1 MPKEELLAL
10 AENPDFIS
18 GIYNYCDRWCERC
31 SLTAR
36 CLLYATE
43 EADGD
48 LSDPEVHEINNE
60 KFWKKLR
67 SIFESTAEMLREWAE
82 EAGVDLDS
90 VDIVQAVKESEQERQ
105 RIGQDKLAQAAY
117 EYAAAVEDWFKAE
130 WNPRIDVYD
139 DQKLSDQDE
148 SDLQI
153 SDTIEV
159 IRWYQFFVAA
169 KVHRALSGID
179 GIDEETFDDEEILS
193 FDFSANPENDED
205 EIDYDAIVARS
216 SLIDSNGSAK
226 IALVAIDRSIGAW
239 RALQIARS
247 DKSETIMPMLL
258 QLELLRR
265 NLETRFPRARD
276 FVRPGFDETLSE
288 FVS

>member
-1 MPKEELLAL
+1 MRKEELLTL
-10 AENPDFIS
+10 VENPDFIS

-31 SLTAR
+31 PLTAR

-43 EADGD
+43 EADAD
-48 LSDPEVHEINNE
+48 LSDPEVHDINNE

-90 VDIVQAVKESEQERQ
+90 VDVARAAKESEQERQ
-105 RIGQDKLAQAAY
+105 RVGQDELAQAAR
-117 EYAAAVEDWFKAE
+117 EYAVAVEDWFKTEMDA
-130 WNPRIDVYD
+130 RMDVYD
-139 DQKLSDQDE
+139 DRTASAEEE
-148 SDLQI
+148 SDLCV

-179 GIDEETFDDEEILS
+179 QIDEEAFDDEEILS
-193 FDFSANPENDED
+193 FDFSSDPDHDEE
-205 EIDYDAIVARS
+205 EIDYDAIVAKS

-239 RALQIARS
+239 RALQISRS
-247 DKSETIMPMLL
+247 DKSQTIMPLLL
-258 QLELLRR
+258 QLERLRR
-265 NLETRFPRARD
+265 SLETRFPRARD
-276 FVRPGFDETLSE
+276 FVRPGFDENLSE

>member
-1 MPKEELLAL
+1 MPKEELLGL
-10 AENPDFIS
+10 VENPDFIS

-31 SLTAR
+31 PLTAR
-36 CLLYATE
+36 CLLDATE

-48 LSDPEVHEINNE
+48 LSDPEVHDINNE

-90 VDIVQAVKESEQERQ
+90 VDIVQAVKESEQERN
-105 RIGQDKLAQAAY
+105 RIGQDELAQAAH

-130 WNPRIDVYD
+130 LDLQIDVYD

-193 FDFSANPENDED
+193 FDFSANPENDAD
-205 EIDYDAIVARS
+205 ELDYDAIVARS

-226 IALVAIDRSIGAW
+226 IALVAIDRSIAAW
-239 RALQIARS
+239 RVLQR
-247 DKSETIMPMLL
+247 
-258 QLELLRR
+258 
-265 NLETRFPRARD
+265 
-276 FVRPGFDETLSE
+276 
-288 FVS
+288 

>member
-1 MPKEELLAL
+1 MRKEELLTL
-10 AENPDFIS
+10 VENPDFVS

-31 SLTAR
+31 PLTAR

-48 LSDPEVHEINNE
+48 LSEPEVHDINNE
-60 KFWKKLR
+60 KFWKKLS
-67 SIFESTAEMLREWAE
+67 SIFESTAGMLREWAE
-82 EAGVDLDS
+82 AAGVDLDL
-90 VDIVQAVKESEQERQ
+90 VDIVQATKESEQERQ
-105 RIGQDKLAQAAY
+105 RIGQDKLARAAR

-130 WNPRIDVYD
+130 GDLRLDVYD

-148 SDLQI
+148 SDPQI
-153 SDTIEV
+153 SDVIEV

-169 KVHRALSGID
+169 KVYRALSGID
-179 GIDEETFDDEEILS
+179 QIDEEAFDDEEILS
-193 FDFSANPENDED
+193 FDFSSGPENDDD
-205 EIDYDAIVARS
+205 EIDYDEIVARS

-239 RALQIARS
+239 RALQISRS
-247 DKSETIMPMLL
+247 DKSQTIMPLL
-258 QLELLRR
+258 LKLERLRR
-265 NLETRFPRARD
+265 SLEARFPRARD
-276 FVRPGFDETLSE
+276 FVRPGFDEHLSE